1 MLRGAT
7 MDVQKFEAFTM
18 QDAIKLVK
26 RELGRDAVILSTRE
40 KTSTADGTGKPMR
53 LIEVTAAPAASSTN
67 RSAQSSTLGA
77 NKSKTSILSPEEAA
91 RAQRI
96 NFPKVEQ
103 KNEVNVVR
111 AVPTLGQLNPATRSL
126 AKTLA
131 GALDSSTSQQ
141 TLQQNINRRATH
153 LTSNELI
160 PSSAPVP
167 SRSSSSKAET
177 HLSAVSRKFDEQAS
191 DDVKLLREEIVRV
204 RREIEQIP
212 HVNVSDQ
219 MQEIRVLLHD
229 LMRQRYQRDSDSAV
243 IHDECLN
250 DICIKLRAAG
260 VLEAIISELTHVVTA
275 GPKPTHPDGTPLSG
289 EKLKEHYLNQS
300 IRFLFRQ
307 MSITPQAN
315 FANQKVVALVGSTGV
330 GKTTSIAKLA
340 ARMQLNDKKRV
351 ALVSM
356 DSFRIAAA
364 DQLRAYS
371 KILDCPFS
379 EVSDVDDLS
388 EFVTKFYDY
397 DLIFIDTAGRSSK
410 HHSQM
415 DQLKLL
421 TSMPFPV
428 HFHMVQSASMKQRDL
443 DENLKAFRMVNPQ
456 SLIFTKLDESWSFGE
471 ILNTNITSR
480 IPLSFFT
487 TGQKVPED
495 LEPATKERVVERI
508 FRL

>member
-1 MLRGAT
+1 
-7 MDVQKFEAFTM
+7 MDVQKFEAFSM

-40 KTSTADGTGKPMR
+40 KTTTQEGSNRPIR
-53 LIEVTAAPAASSTN
+53 VIEVTAAPAASNSKGITQARN
-67 RSAQSSTLGA
+67 PQAVAYQ
-77 NKSKTSILSPEEAA
+77 KTSVLSPEQAA
-91 RAQRI
+91 KAQRAQ
-96 NFPKVEQ
+96 FPVVQK
-103 KNEVNVVR
+103 KNEVSVVKNM
-111 AVPTLGQLNPATRSL
+111 PTLGQLNPATRDL

-131 GALDSSTSQQ
+131 GVLEPGQ
-141 TLQQNINRRATH
+141 TPLGKRTTH
-153 LTSNELI
+153 LTSNELAPAAPAAL
-160 PSSAPVP
+160 PSTTAVVT
-167 SRSSSSKAET
+167 KQEQ
-177 HLSAVSRKFDEQAS
+177 HLTSVSRKFDEHAS
-191 DDVKLLREEIVRV
+191 DEVRALREELGRV

-212 HVNVSDQ
+212 HVNVTDQ
-219 MQEIRVLLHD
+219 MQEIRVMLHD
-229 LMRQRYQRDSDSAV
+229 LMRQRYYRDNENMGAQ
-243 IHDECLN
+243 DECLN
-250 DICIKLRAAG
+250 DICIRLRAAG
-260 VLEAIISELTHVVTA
+260 VLEAIIAELTHVAMA
-275 GPKPTHPDGTPLSG
+275 GPRPTQPDGSPLAG

-307 MSITPQAN
+307 MSVTPQAN
-315 FANQKVVALVGSTGV
+315 FTNQKVVALVGSTGV

-340 ARMQLNDKKRV
+340 ARLQLNDKKRV
-351 ALVSM
+351 AMVSM

-371 KILDCPFS
+371 KILDCPFT
-379 EVSDVDDLS
+379 EVSDLEDLS
-388 EFVTKFYDY
+388 EFVAKFYDY
-397 DLIFIDTAGRSSK
+397 DVIFIDTAGRSSK
-410 HHSQM
+410 HNSHM
-415 DQLKLL
+415 DQLKQL
-421 TSMPFPV
+421 TTMPFPV

-471 ILNTNITSR
+471 ILNTNITSK

>member
-1 MLRGAT
+1 

-40 KTSTADGTGKPMR
+40 KISTADGTGKPLR
-53 LIEVTAAPAASSTN
+53 LIEVTAAPAASNIN
-67 RSAQSSTLGA
+67 RSGQNSSLGA
-77 NKSKTSILSPEEAA
+77 ARSRTSILSPEEAA

-96 NFPKVEQ
+96 NFPRVDQ
-103 KNEVNVVR
+103 KNDLNVVR
-111 AVPTLGQLNPATRSL
+111 SSSTLGQLNPATRNL

-131 GALDSSTSQQ
+131 GVLDSAPPGHQNEQQ
-141 TLQQNINRRATH
+141 GINRRAAH
-153 LTSNELI
+153 LTSNELV
-160 PSSAPVP
+160 PSFVPAP
-167 SRSSSSKAET
+167 SRSSLVKAET
-177 HLSAVSRKFDEQAS
+177 HLSNVSRRFDEQAN

-229 LMRQRYQRDSDSAV
+229 LMRQRHQRDNDNA
-243 IHDECLN
+243 IIYDECLN

-260 VLEAIISELTHVVTA
+260 VLEAIISELTQVVTA
-275 GPKPTHPDGTPLSG
+275 GPKPTHSDGTQLSG

-315 FANQKVVALVGSTGV
+315 FANQKVVALVGATGV

-356 DSFRIAAA
+356 DTFRIAAA

-379 EVSDVDDLS
+379 EASDVDDLS

-410 HHSQM
+410 HQSQM

-428 HFHMVQSASMKQRDL
+428 HFHMVHSASMKQRDL

>member
-1 MLRGAT
+1 MEVR
-7 MDVQKFEAFTM
+7 KFEAFSM

-40 KTSTADGTGKPMR
+40 KTSAAESGGKPVR
-53 LIEVTAAPAASSTN
+53 LIEVTAAPAATTN
-67 RSAQSSTLGA
+67 RGNSTPTPV
-77 NKSKTSILSPEEAA
+77 SKTLNRSTVLSPEEAA
-91 RAQRI
+91 KAQRI
-96 NFPKVEQ
+96 NFPRVEQ
-103 KNEVNVVR
+103 KNEVSILKNMP
-111 AVPTLGQLNPATRSL
+111 ALGQLNAATRSL
-126 AKTLA
+126 AKTIA
-131 GALDSSTSQQ
+131 GAFDPNAEKGNSNLPVSTRTSHLSSSEIVQSTQRSSQPQ
-141 TLQQNINRRATH
+141 PNHAHLQGVLNRFDD
-153 LTSNELI
+153 I
-160 PSSAPVP
+160 PS
-167 SRSSSSKAET
+167 
-177 HLSAVSRKFDEQAS
+177 DE
-191 DDVKLLREEIVRV
+191 VKLLRDEIGRV

-229 LMRQRYQRDSDSAV
+229 LMRQRYMRENDSQPAT
-243 IHDECLN
+243 DESLN
-250 DICIKLRAAG
+250 DLCIKLRAAG
-260 VLEAIISELTHVVTA
+260 VLEAIISELTNVVTA
-275 GPKPTHPDGTPLSG
+275 GPRPTLADGTALGG
-289 EKLKEHYLNQS
+289 EKLREHYLNQS

-307 MSITPQAN
+307 MSVTPQVN
-315 FANQKVVALVGSTGV
+315 FANQKIISLVGSTGV
-330 GKTTSIAKLA
+330 GKTTTIAKLA

-351 ALVSM
+351 ALASM
-356 DSFRIAAA
+356 DSFRVAAA

-371 KILDCPFS
+371 KILDCPFC
-379 EVSDVDDLS
+379 EISDLQDL
-388 EFVTKFYDY
+388 EAFITKFYDY
-397 DLIFIDTAGRSSK
+397 DFIFIDTAGRSSK
-410 HHSQM
+410 HNAQM

-443 DENLKAFRMVNPQ
+443 DENLKAFRAVNPQ

-471 ILNTNITSR
+471 ILNTNITSK

>member
-1 MLRGAT
+1 
-7 MDVQKFEAFTM
+7 MDVQKFEAFSM

-40 KTSTADGTGKPMR
+40 KTTAQEGSGKPIR
-53 LIEVTAAPAASSTN
+53 VIEVTAAPAASNSKAVT
-67 RSAQSSTLGA
+67 QSRNPQAGA
-77 NKSKTSILSPEEAA
+77 YQKTSVLSPEQAA
-91 RAQRI
+91 KAQRAQ
-96 NFPKVEQ
+96 FPVVQK
-103 KNEVNVVR
+103 KNEVSVVKNM
-111 AVPTLGQLNPATRSL
+111 PTLGQLNPATRDL

-131 GALDSSTSQQ
+131 GVLEPGQQ
-141 TLQQNINRRATH
+141 PIGKRTTH
-153 LTSNELI
+153 LTSTEL
-160 PSSAPVP
+160 SSAPAVQAP
-167 SRSSSSKAET
+167 AQKQEQ
-177 HLSAVSRKFDEQAS
+177 HLAVVGRKFDEQAS
-191 DDVKLLREEIVRV
+191 DEVRLLREELGRV

-212 HVNVSDQ
+212 HVNVTDQ
-219 MQEIRVLLHD
+219 MQEIRVMLHD
-229 LMRQRYQRDSDSAV
+229 LMRQRHYRDNENMALQ
-243 IHDECLN
+243 DECLN
-250 DICIKLRAAG
+250 DICIRLRAAG
-260 VLEAIISELTHVVTA
+260 VLEAIISELTHVVMS
-275 GPKPTHPDGTPLSG
+275 GPRPTQGDGSPLVG

-307 MSITPQAN
+307 MSVTPQAN
-315 FANQKVVALVGSTGV
+315 FTNQKVVALVGSTGV

-340 ARMQLNDKKRV
+340 ARLQLNDKKRV

-356 DSFRIAAA
+356 DAFRIAAA

-371 KILDCPFS
+371 KILDCPFT
-379 EVSDVDDLS
+379 EVSDLEDLS
-388 EFVTKFYDY
+388 EFVAKFYDY
-397 DLIFIDTAGRSSK
+397 DVIFIDTAGRSSK
-410 HHSQM
+410 HNSQM
-415 DQLKLL
+415 DQLKQL
-421 TSMPFPV
+421 TTMPFPV

-471 ILNTNITSR
+471 ILNTNITSK

>member
-1 MLRGAT
+1 
-7 MDVQKFEAFTM
+7 MDVHKFEAFNM

-26 RELGRDAVILSTRE
+26 KELGRDAVILSTRE
-40 KTSTADGTGKPMR
+40 KTAIAESTGKPIR
-53 LIEVTAAPAASSTN
+53 VIEVTAAPAATNNTQVRQATVRPRSTV
-67 RSAQSSTLGA
+67 
-77 NKSKTSILSPEEAA
+77 LSPEEAA
-91 RAQRI
+91 RAQRV
-96 NFPKVEQ
+96 NFPKAENKADVSVI
-103 KNEVNVVR
+103 KSSG
-111 AVPTLGQLNPATRSL
+111 TLPQLNPATRSL

-131 GALDSSTSQQ
+131 TALESQPSTPATVQKRTMHLNSGELLNLNQNSPAKSMDSGLS
-141 TLQQNINRRATH
+141 H
-153 LTSNELI
+153 LNSVN
-160 PSSAPVP
+160 
-167 SRSSSSKAET
+167 K
-177 HLSAVSRKFDEQAS
+177 KFDEQS
-191 DDVKLLREEIVRV
+191 SEEVRSLREELTRV

-229 LMRQRYQRDSDSAV
+229 LMRQRYYGENDNPATRDES
-243 IHDECLN
+243 LN
-250 DICIKLRAAG
+250 DICIRMRAAG
-260 VLEAIISELTHVVTA
+260 VLEAIISELAHVVTS
-275 GPKPTHPDGTPLSG
+275 GPKPSQNDGTPLIG
-289 EKLKEHYLNQS
+289 EKLREHYLNQS

-307 MSITPQAN
+307 MSIATQSN
-315 FANQKVVALVGSTGV
+315 LANQKVIALVGSTGV
-330 GKTTSIAKLA
+330 GKTTTIAKLA

-371 KILDCPFS
+371 KILDCPFT
-379 EVSDVDDLS
+379 EVSDLQDLS

-410 HHSQM
+410 HQTQM
-415 DQLKLL
+415 DQLRQLG
-421 TSMPFPV
+421 TMPFPV
-428 HFHMVQSASMKQRDL
+428 HFHMVLSASMKQRDL
-443 DENLKAFRMVNPQ
+443 DENLKAFRMVGPQ

-471 ILNTNITSR
+471 ILNTNITSK

-508 FRL
+508 FKL

>member
-1 MLRGAT
+1 
-7 MDVQKFEAFTM
+7 MDVQKFEAFSM

-40 KTSTADGTGKPMR
+40 KTAAPDGSGKPVR
-53 LIEVTAAPAASSTN
+53 LIEVTAAPAASNAN
-67 RSAQSSTLGA
+67 RNQQASAG
-77 NKSKTSILSPEEAA
+77 KVKTSVLSPEEAG

-103 KNEVNVVR
+103 KNDVNVVR
-111 AVPTLGQLNPATRSL
+111 SVPTLGQLNPSTRTL

-131 GALDSSTSQQ
+131 TALEPTSSSGTAASTSQVA
-141 TLQQNINRRATH
+141 RRATH
-153 LTSNELI
+153 LTSAELTA
-160 PSSAPVP
+160 SSTAAQGKNQQTNDSALV
-167 SRSSSSKAET
+167 
-177 HLSAVSRKFDEQAS
+177 HLNSVSRKFDEHAG
-191 DDVKLLREEIVRV
+191 DEVKLLREEITRV

-229 LMRQRYQRDSDSAV
+229 LMRHRYQNESDSLLV
-243 IHDECLN
+243 HDESLN

-260 VLEAIISELTHVVTA
+260 VLEAIISELTHVVTS
-275 GPKPTHPDGTPLSG
+275 GPKPTHSDGSPLTG

-307 MSITPQAN
+307 MSVTPQAN
-315 FANQKVVALVGSTGV
+315 FANQKVIALVGSTGV

-340 ARMQLNDKKRV
+340 ARLQLTDKKRV
-351 ALVSM
+351 AMVSM

-371 KILDCPFS
+371 KILDCPFT
-379 EVSDVDDLS
+379 EVSDLQDLA

-410 HHSQM
+410 HHQQL
-415 DQLKLL
+415 DQLKQLG
-421 TSMPFPV
+421 TMPFPV

-443 DENLKAFRMVNPQ
+443 DENLKAFRMISPQ

>member
-1 MLRGAT
+1 ME
-7 MDVQKFEAFTM
+7 VHKFEAFTM

-26 RELGRDAVILSTRE
+26 KELGKDAVILSTRE
-40 KTSTADGTGKPMR
+40 KISSSDGAGKPIR
-53 LIEVTAAPAASSTN
+53 LIEVTAAPAASNKRNTT
-67 RSAQSSTLGA
+67 STLSA
-77 NKSKTSILSPEEAA
+77 KTKTGILSPEEAA
-91 RAQRI
+91 RAQRV
-96 NFPKVEQ
+96 NFPKVDKQ
-103 KNEVNVVR
+103 NEVNVVK
-111 AVPTLGQLNPATRSL
+111 AFPTLGQLNPETKFL

-131 GALDSSTSQQ
+131 GVLDKP
-141 TLQQNINRRATH
+141 IH
-153 LTSNELI
+153 
-160 PSSAPVP
+160 PDMSAGMNT
-167 SRSSSSKAET
+167 RTT
-177 HLSAVSRKFDEQAS
+177 HLSSNEILNTKSNNSAKSLALHYDSHLATVGRKFDDQATE
-191 DDVKLLREEIVRV
+191 DVKLLREELSKV

-229 LMRQRYQRDSDSAV
+229 IMRQRYHTNNDSQLHNDDS
-243 IHDECLN
+243 LN

-260 VLEAIISELTHVVTA
+260 VLEAIISELSNVVTA
-275 GPKPTHPDGTPLSG
+275 GPKPTHSDGSLLSG

-307 MSITPQAN
+307 MSVSPQASLN
-315 FANQKVVALVGSTGV
+315 NQKVIALVGSTGV

-340 ARMQLNDKKRV
+340 AKMQLTDKKRV

-356 DSFRIAAA
+356 DSFRIAAS

-379 EVSDVDDLS
+379 EVTELQDLS
-388 EFVTKFYDY
+388 NFITKFYDF
-397 DLIFIDTAGRSSK
+397 DAIFIDTAGRSSK
-410 HHSQM
+410 HNA
-415 DQLKLL
+415 QLEQLRLL
-421 TSMPFPV
+421 STMPFPV

-443 DENLKAFRMVNPQ
+443 DENLKAFKMVNPQ
-456 SLIFTKLDESWSFGE
+456 SIIFTKLDESWSFGE
-471 ILNTNITSR
+471 IINTNITSR